1 MQAEKELASSHRCD
15 SWHDGPNELLK
26 RHAAY
31 IACSETSSF
40 KPVSPGVLLWFVSSL
55 PFSSFKMD
63 LMG

>member
-26 RHAAY
+26 RHAAF

-40 KPVSPGVLLWFVSSL
+40 EPLSPGVLLWFVSSS
-55 PFSSFKMD
+55 PFSSFKMG